1 MMIEYM
7 SNLRALPKTKY
18 VEFVGLP
25 SAYYKANGAQI
36 RCVAIVDEEE

>member
-25 SAYYKANGAQI
+25 TQLRKANGAQI
-36 RCVAIVDEEE
+36 RCVAIVEE